1 MLSSGSDLLKGAT
14 PVAKF
19 LYRLGRG
26 AATRAWVAI
35 ITWLVLLGLAGG
47 AFAAFS
53 GTLSNSFEIPGTET
67 QQLADRLAD
76 ELPEAN
82 QGMGTVVYS
91 TEDGSEFTDEQKTE
105 IGEALDAAADVDGM
119 ASAMNPFDAQADLD
133 DQRDQVE
140 QGAAQL
146 PQLIE
151 LRDSGRLDA
160 AVQAGMLPEGTTAES
175 VTQQEQQ
182 LQVGQDTMDMM
193 GDYGFVSPEGSTAVA
208 TVNFDEDQMS
218 IEQSTKDDLMAALD
232 DHPVEGVQMD
242 YSTEIAQTTEVMGVG
257 EIVGV
262 VVAIIVLLI
271 MLRTA
276 VGAALPVLTAFVGVG
291 FSTMLALSLSGQVQ
305 MASVTPMLGIML
317 GLAVG
322 IDYSLFLLNR
332 YRTELRRGTEVI
344 EAIGLATGTAGSAV
358 TFAGM
363 TVMIALIGL
372 SVTGIPFL
380 ALMGGV
386 AALAVLV
393 AVLITLTLTPALLG
407 LVGKRLLPKSQRDV
421 TVDEAEHVKTPLA
434 VRRPLPVL
442 LAAVAA
448 LAILAIPMGSMR
460 LGLPDG
466 STEPQDST
474 QYAAYTTVAE
484 EFGAGKN
491 GPMTVVADLPEDATE
506 QEAQELQLAVGQ
518 EVSELDDV
526 ASVVPTP
533 IDVDSG
539 MALLQVVP
547 ESGPSDEATE
557 TLVDDI
563 RGLSGNVEAAGGPT
577 IGVAGTTAANIDVSQ
592 VLSDALPVYLAVV
605 VAISMVL
612 LILVF
617 RSILVP
623 VIASLGFLL
632 SLLAAF
638 GAVVAV
644 YQWGWLSWL
653 FNVTEPGPVL
663 SFLPTLMVGIL
674 FGLAMDYQLFLVTG
688 MREAHVHGYPAR
700 TAVVRGMVG
709 GRAVVTAAAIIMTS
723 VFAGFIFSHMA
734 MIRPMG
740 FGLAIGVLLDAFLVR
755 MTIIPALMTLLG
767 EKAWWFPR
775 WLDRILP
782 NVDVEGESLQQGKPQ
797 AEAPAS
803 RDERLA
809 REVVAAEEEQA
820 LAGSSRPSRGRHAAE

>member
-1 MLSSGSDLLKGAT
+1 M
-14 PVAKF
+14 AKF

-26 AATRAWVAI
+26 AATRAWAAV
-35 ITWLVLLGLAGG
+35 ITWIVLLGLAGG
-47 AFAAFS
+47 AFAAFG

-82 QGMGTVVYS
+82 QGMGTIVFS

-119 ASAMNPFDAQADLD
+119 ASAMNPFDAQSELD
-133 DQRDQVE
+133 GQRDQVE
-140 QGAAQL
+140 QGSEQL

-160 AVQAGMLPEGTTAES
+160 AVEAGMLPEGTTAES

-182 LQVGQDTMDMM
+182 LQVGQDTMAMM

-218 IEQSTKDDLMAALD
+218 IEQSTKDDLMAAVE
-232 DHPVEGVQMD
+232 DHPVDGVEVD
-242 YSTEIAQTTEVMGVG
+242 YSTEIAQEVSPMGAG

-262 VVAIIVLLI
+262 VVAVVVLLI

-305 MASVTPMLGIML
+305 MASVTPMLGVML

-332 YRTELRRGTEVI
+332 YRTELRRGTEVT

-358 TFAGM
+358 AFAGM

-380 ALMGGV
+380 ALMGAV

-474 QYAAYTTVAE
+474 QYRAYETVAE
-484 EFGAGKN
+484 DFGAGKN
-491 GPMTVVADLPEDATE
+491 GPMTVVADLPEDADE
-506 QEAQELQLAVGQ
+506 QSAQELQLAIGQ

-563 RGLSGNVEAAGGPT
+563 RGLSGNLEAAGDPT

-592 VLSDALPVYLAVV
+592 VLSDALPVYLVV
-605 VAISMVL
+605 VVVISMVL

-740 FGLAIGVLLDAFLVR
+740 FGLATGVLFDAFLVR

-809 REVVAAEEEQA
+809 REVVAAEEEQV
-820 LAGSSRPSRGRHAAE
+820 LAGSSRSSRGRHAAE

>member
-1 MLSSGSDLLKGAT
+1 M
-14 PVAKF
+14 AKF

-47 AFAAFS
+47 AFAAFG

-82 QGMGTVVYS
+82 QGMGTVVFS

-140 QGAAQL
+140 EGAEQL

-218 IEQSTKDDLMAALD
+218 IEQSTKDDLMAAVE
-232 DHPVEGVQMD
+232 DHPVDGVEVD
-242 YSTEIAQTTEVMGVG
+242 YSTEIAQEMSAMGAG

-262 VVAIIVLLI
+262 VVAVVVLLI

-305 MASVTPMLGIML
+305 MASVTPMLGVML

-332 YRTELRRGTEVI
+332 YRTELRRGTEVT

-358 TFAGM
+358 AFAGM

-380 ALMGGV
+380 ALMGAV

-474 QYAAYTTVAE
+474 QYRAYETVAE
-484 EFGAGKN
+484 DFGAGKN
-491 GPMTVVADLPEDATE
+491 GPMTVVADLPEDADE
-506 QEAQELQLAVGQ
+506 QSAQELQLAVGQ

-526 ASVVPTP
+526 ASVVPSP

-563 RGLSGNVEAAGGPT
+563 RGLSGNLESAGDPT

-592 VLSDALPVYLAVV
+592 VLSDALPVYLVV
-605 VAISMVL
+605 VVVISMVL

-740 FGLAIGVLLDAFLVR
+740 FGLATGVLFDAFLVR

-797 AEAPAS
+797 AEAAAS

-820 LAGSSRPSRGRHAAE
+820 LAGSSRSSRGRHAAE

>member
-1 MLSSGSDLLKGAT
+1 M
-14 PVAKF
+14 AKF

-26 AATRAWVAI
+26 AATRAWAAI

-47 AFAAFS
+47 AFAAFG

-82 QGMGTVVYS
+82 QGMGTVVFS

-140 QGAAQL
+140 EGAEQL

-218 IEQSTKDDLMAALD
+218 IEQSTKDDLMAAVE
-232 DHPVEGVQMD
+232 DHPVDGVEVD
-242 YSTEIAQTTEVMGVG
+242 YSTEIAQEMSAMGAG

-262 VVAIIVLLI
+262 VVAVVVLLI

-305 MASVTPMLGIML
+305 MASVTPMLGVML

-332 YRTELRRGTEVI
+332 YRTELRRGTEVT

-358 TFAGM
+358 AFAGM

-380 ALMGGV
+380 ALMGAV

-474 QYAAYTTVAE
+474 QYRAYETVAE
-484 EFGAGKN
+484 DFGAGKN
-491 GPMTVVADLPEDATE
+491 GPMTVVADLPEDADE
-506 QEAQELQLAVGQ
+506 QSAQELQLAVGQ

-526 ASVVPTP
+526 ASVVPSP

-563 RGLSGNVEAAGGPT
+563 RGLSGNLESAGDPT

-592 VLSDALPVYLAVV
+592 VLSDALPVYLVV
-605 VAISMVL
+605 VVVISMVL

-740 FGLAIGVLLDAFLVR
+740 FGLATGVLFDAFLVR

-797 AEAPAS
+797 AEAAAS

-820 LAGSSRPSRGRHAAE
+820 LAGSSRSSRGRHAAE

>member
-1 MLSSGSDLLKGAT
+1 M
-14 PVAKF
+14 
-19 LYRLGRG
+19 GRG
-26 AATRAWVAI
+26 AATRAWAAV
-35 ITWLVLLGLAGG
+35 ITWIVLLGLAGG
-47 AFAAFS
+47 AFAAFG

-82 QGMGTVVYS
+82 QGMGTIVFS
-91 TEDGSEFTDEQKTE
+91 TEDGSQFTDEQKTE

-119 ASAMNPFDAQADLD
+119 ASAMNPFDAQSELD

-140 QGAAQL
+140 QGSEQL
-146 PQLIE
+146 PQLVE

-160 AVQAGMLPEGTTAES
+160 AVEAGMLPEGTTAES

-182 LQVGQDTMDMM
+182 LQVGQDTMAMM

-218 IEQSTKDDLMAALD
+218 IEQSTKDDLMAAVE
-232 DHPVEGVQMD
+232 DHPVDGVEVD
-242 YSTEIAQTTEVMGVG
+242 YSTEIAQEMSAMGAG

-262 VVAIIVLLI
+262 VVAVVVLLI

-305 MASVTPMLGIML
+305 MASVTPMLGVML

-332 YRTELRRGTEVI
+332 YRTELRRGTEVT

-358 TFAGM
+358 AFAGM

-380 ALMGGV
+380 ALMGAV

-474 QYAAYTTVAE
+474 QYRAYETVAE
-484 EFGAGKN
+484 DFGAGKN
-491 GPMTVVADLPEDATE
+491 GPMTVVADLPEDADE
-506 QEAQELQLAVGQ
+506 QSAQELQLAVGQ

-526 ASVVPTP
+526 ASVVPSP

-563 RGLSGNVEAAGGPT
+563 RGLSGNLESAGDPT

-592 VLSDALPVYLAVV
+592 VLSDALPVYLVV
-605 VAISMVL
+605 VVVISMVL

-797 AEAPAS
+797 AEAAAS

-820 LAGSSRPSRGRHAAE
+820 LAGSSRSSRGRHAAE

>member
-1 MLSSGSDLLKGAT
+1 M
-14 PVAKF
+14 AKF

-82 QGMGTVVYS
+82 QGMGTVVFS

-140 QGAAQL
+140 QGAEQL

-218 IEQSTKDDLMAALD
+218 IEQSTKDDLMAAVE
-232 DHPVEGVQMD
+232 DHPVDGVEVD
-242 YSTEIAQTTEVMGVG
+242 YSTEIAQEMLAMGAG

-262 VVAIIVLLI
+262 VVAVVVLLI

-305 MASVTPMLGIML
+305 MASVTPMLGVML

-332 YRTELRRGTEVI
+332 YRTELRRGTEVT

-358 TFAGM
+358 AFAGM

-380 ALMGGV
+380 ALMGAV

-474 QYAAYTTVAE
+474 QYRAYETVAE
-484 EFGAGKN
+484 DFGAGKN
-491 GPMTVVADLPEDATE
+491 GPMTVVADLPEDADE
-506 QEAQELQLAVGQ
+506 QSAQELQLAVGQ
-518 EVSELDDV
+518 EVSELEDV
-526 ASVVPTP
+526 ASVVPSP
-533 IDVDSG
+533 IDIDSG

-563 RGLSGNVEAAGGPT
+563 RGLSGNLESAGDPT

-605 VAISMVL
+605 VVISMVL

-740 FGLAIGVLLDAFLVR
+740 FGLATGVLFDAFLVR

-797 AEAPAS
+797 AEAPGS

-820 LAGSSRPSRGRHAAE
+820 LAGSSRSSRGRHAAE

>member
-1 MLSSGSDLLKGAT
+1 M
-14 PVAKF
+14 AKF

-47 AFAAFS
+47 AFAAFG

-82 QGMGTVVYS
+82 QGMGTVVFS

-140 QGAAQL
+140 EGAEQL

-218 IEQSTKDDLMAALD
+218 IEQSTKDDLMAAVE
-232 DHPVEGVQMD
+232 DHPVDGVEVD
-242 YSTEIAQTTEVMGVG
+242 YSTEIAQEMSAMGAG

-262 VVAIIVLLI
+262 VVAVVVLLI

-305 MASVTPMLGIML
+305 MASVTPMLGVML

-332 YRTELRRGTEVI
+332 YRTELRRGTEVT

-358 TFAGM
+358 AFAGM

-380 ALMGGV
+380 ALMGAV

-474 QYAAYTTVAE
+474 QYRAYETVAE
-484 EFGAGKN
+484 DFGAGKN
-491 GPMTVVADLPEDATE
+491 GPMTVVADLPEDADE
-506 QEAQELQLAVGQ
+506 QSAQELQLAVGQ

-526 ASVVPTP
+526 ASVVPSP

-563 RGLSGNVEAAGGPT
+563 RGLSGNVEAAGDPT

-740 FGLAIGVLLDAFLVR
+740 FGLATGVLFDAFLVR

-797 AEAPAS
+797 AEAAAS

-820 LAGSSRPSRGRHAAE
+820 LAGSSRSSRGRHAAE

>member
-1 MLSSGSDLLKGAT
+1 M
-14 PVAKF
+14 AKF

-26 AATRAWVAI
+26 AATRAWLAI

-140 QGAAQL
+140 QGAEQL

-218 IEQSTKDDLMAALD
+218 IEQSTKDDLMAAVE
-232 DHPVEGVQMD
+232 DHPVDGVEVD
-242 YSTEIAQTTEVMGVG
+242 YSTEIAQEMSAMGAG

-262 VVAIIVLLI
+262 VVAVVVLLI

-305 MASVTPMLGIML
+305 MASVTPMLGVML

-332 YRTELRRGTEVI
+332 YRTELRRGTEVT

-358 TFAGM
+358 AFAGM

-380 ALMGGV
+380 ALMGAV

-526 ASVVPTP
+526 ASVVPSP

-563 RGLSGNVEAAGGPT
+563 RGLSGNLESAGDPT

-632 SLLAAF
+632 SLLAAL

-820 LAGSSRPSRGRHAAE
+820 LAGSSRSSRGRHAAE

>member
-1 MLSSGSDLLKGAT
+1 M
-14 PVAKF
+14 AKF

-140 QGAAQL
+140 QGAEQL

-291 FSTMLALSLSGQVQ
+291 FSTMLALALSGQVQ

-421 TVDEAEHVKTPLA
+421 MVDEAEHVKTPLA

-563 RGLSGNVEAAGGPT
+563 RGLSGNVEAAGDPT

-638 GAVVAV
+638 GVVVAV

-740 FGLAIGVLLDAFLVR
+740 FGLATGVLFDAFLVR

-820 LAGSSRPSRGRHAAE
+820 LAGSSRSSRGRHAAE

>member
-1 MLSSGSDLLKGAT
+1 M
-14 PVAKF
+14 AKF

-26 AATRAWVAI
+26 AATRAWAAI

-47 AFAAFS
+47 AFAAFG

-82 QGMGTVVYS
+82 QGMGTVVFS

-140 QGAAQL
+140 EGAEQL

-218 IEQSTKDDLMAALD
+218 IEQSTKDDLMAAVE
-232 DHPVEGVQMD
+232 DHPVDGVEVD
-242 YSTEIAQTTEVMGVG
+242 YSTEIAQEMSAMGAG

-262 VVAIIVLLI
+262 VVAVVVLLI

-305 MASVTPMLGIML
+305 MASVTPMLGVML

-332 YRTELRRGTEVI
+332 YRTELRRGTEVT

-358 TFAGM
+358 AFAGM

-380 ALMGGV
+380 ALMGAV

-474 QYAAYTTVAE
+474 QYRAYETVAE
-484 EFGAGKN
+484 DFGAGKN
-491 GPMTVVADLPEDATE
+491 GPMTVVADLPEDADE
-506 QEAQELQLAVGQ
+506 QSAQELQLAVGQ

-526 ASVVPTP
+526 ASVVPSP

-563 RGLSGNVEAAGGPT
+563 RGLSGNLESAGDPT

-592 VLSDALPVYLAVV
+592 VLSDALPVYLVV
-605 VAISMVL
+605 VVVISMVL

-797 AEAPAS
+797 AEAAAS

-820 LAGSSRPSRGRHAAE
+820 LAGSSRSSRGRHAAE

>member
-1 MLSSGSDLLKGAT
+1 M
-14 PVAKF
+14 AKF

-26 AATRAWVAI
+26 AATRAWAAV
-35 ITWLVLLGLAGG
+35 ITWIVLLGLAGG
-47 AFAAFS
+47 AFAAFG

-82 QGMGTVVYS
+82 QGMGTIVFS
-91 TEDGSEFTDEQKTE
+91 TEDGSQFTDEQKTE

-119 ASAMNPFDAQADLD
+119 ASAMNPFDAQSELD

-140 QGAAQL
+140 QGSEQL
-146 PQLIE
+146 PQLVE

-160 AVQAGMLPEGTTAES
+160 AVEAGMLPEGTTAES

-182 LQVGQDTMDMM
+182 LQVGQDTMAMM

-218 IEQSTKDDLMAALD
+218 IEQSTKDDLMAAVE
-232 DHPVEGVQMD
+232 DHPVDGVEVD
-242 YSTEIAQTTEVMGVG
+242 YSTEIAQEMSAMGAG

-262 VVAIIVLLI
+262 VVAVVVLLI

-305 MASVTPMLGIML
+305 MASVTPMLGVML

-332 YRTELRRGTEVI
+332 YRTELRRGTEVT

-358 TFAGM
+358 AFAGM

-380 ALMGGV
+380 ALMGAV

-474 QYAAYTTVAE
+474 QYRAYETVAE
-484 EFGAGKN
+484 DFGAGKN
-491 GPMTVVADLPEDATE
+491 GPMTVVADLPEDADE
-506 QEAQELQLAVGQ
+506 QSAQELQLAVGQ

-526 ASVVPTP
+526 ASVVPSP

-563 RGLSGNVEAAGGPT
+563 RGLSGNLESAGDPT

-592 VLSDALPVYLAVV
+592 VLSDALPVYLVV
-605 VAISMVL
+605 VVVISMVL

-820 LAGSSRPSRGRHAAE
+820 LAGSSRSSRGRHAAE

>member
-1 MLSSGSDLLKGAT
+1 M
-14 PVAKF
+14 AKF

-47 AFAAFS
+47 AFAAFG

-82 QGMGTVVYS
+82 QGMGTVVFS

-140 QGAAQL
+140 EGAEQL

-218 IEQSTKDDLMAALD
+218 IEQSTKDDLMAAVE
-232 DHPVEGVQMD
+232 DHPVDGVEVD
-242 YSTEIAQTTEVMGVG
+242 YSTEIAQEMSAMGAG

-262 VVAIIVLLI
+262 VVAVVVLLI

-305 MASVTPMLGIML
+305 MASVTPMLGVML

-407 LVGKRLLPKSQRDV
+407 LVGKRLLPKSKRDV

-442 LAAVAA
+442 LAAVAV

-563 RGLSGNVEAAGGPT
+563 RGLSGNVEAAGDPT

-638 GAVVAV
+638 GVVVAV

-740 FGLAIGVLLDAFLVR
+740 FGLATGVLFDAFLVR

-797 AEAPAS
+797 AEAAAS

-820 LAGSSRPSRGRHAAE
+820 LAGSSRSSRGRHAAE

>member
-1 MLSSGSDLLKGAT
+1 
-14 PVAKF
+14 
-19 LYRLGRG
+19 
-26 AATRAWVAI
+26 
-35 ITWLVLLGLAGG
+35 
-47 AFAAFS
+47 
-53 GTLSNSFEIPGTET
+53 
-67 QQLADRLAD
+67 
-76 ELPEAN
+76 
-82 QGMGTVVYS
+82 
-91 TEDGSEFTDEQKTE
+91 
-105 IGEALDAAADVDGM
+105 
-119 ASAMNPFDAQADLD
+119 
-133 DQRDQVE
+133 
-140 QGAAQL
+140 
-146 PQLIE
+146 
-151 LRDSGRLDA
+151 
-160 AVQAGMLPEGTTAES
+160 
-175 VTQQEQQ
+175 
-182 LQVGQDTMDMM
+182 
-193 GDYGFVSPEGSTAVA
+193 
-208 TVNFDEDQMS
+208 
-218 IEQSTKDDLMAALD
+218 
-232 DHPVEGVQMD
+232 
-242 YSTEIAQTTEVMGVG
+242 
-257 EIVGV
+257 
-262 VVAIIVLLI
+262 
-271 MLRTA
+271 
-276 VGAALPVLTAFVGVG
+276 
-291 FSTMLALSLSGQVQ
+291 
-305 MASVTPMLGIML
+305 
-317 GLAVG
+317 
-322 IDYSLFLLNR
+322 
-332 YRTELRRGTEVI
+332 
-344 EAIGLATGTAGSAV
+344 
-358 TFAGM
+358 
-363 TVMIALIGL
+363 
-372 SVTGIPFL
+372 
-380 ALMGGV
+380 
-386 AALAVLV
+386 
-393 AVLITLTLTPALLG
+393 
-407 LVGKRLLPKSQRDV
+407 
-421 TVDEAEHVKTPLA
+421 
-434 VRRPLPVL
+434 
-442 LAAVAA
+442 
-448 LAILAIPMGSMR
+448 
-460 LGLPDG
+460 
-466 STEPQDST
+466 
-474 QYAAYTTVAE
+474 
-484 EFGAGKN
+484 
-491 GPMTVVADLPEDATE
+491 
-506 QEAQELQLAVGQ
+506 
-518 EVSELDDV
+518 
-526 ASVVPTP
+526 
-533 IDVDSG
+533 

-563 RGLSGNVEAAGGPT
+563 RGLSGNVEAAGDPT
-577 IGVAGTTAANIDVSQ
+577 IGVAGRTAANIDVSQ

-740 FGLAIGVLLDAFLVR
+740 FGLAMGVLLDAFLVR

>member
-1 MLSSGSDLLKGAT
+1 M
-14 PVAKF
+14 AKF

-82 QGMGTVVYS
+82 QGMGTVVFS

-140 QGAAQL
+140 QGAEQL

-305 MASVTPMLGIML
+305 MASVTPMLGVML

-474 QYAAYTTVAE
+474 QYAAYTTVDE

-563 RGLSGNVEAAGGPT
+563 RGLSGNVEAAGDPT

-638 GAVVAV
+638 GVVVAV

-740 FGLAIGVLLDAFLVR
+740 FGLATGVLFDAFLVR

-797 AEAPAS
+797 AEAAAS

-820 LAGSSRPSRGRHAAE
+820 LAGSSRSSRGRHAAE

>member
-1 MLSSGSDLLKGAT
+1 M
-14 PVAKF
+14 
-19 LYRLGRG
+19 GRG

-47 AFAAFS
+47 AFAAFG

-82 QGMGTVVYS
+82 QGMGTVVFS

-140 QGAAQL
+140 EGAEQL

-218 IEQSTKDDLMAALD
+218 IEQSTKDDLMAAVE
-232 DHPVEGVQMD
+232 DHPVDGVEVD
-242 YSTEIAQTTEVMGVG
+242 YSTEIAQEMSAMGAG

-262 VVAIIVLLI
+262 VVAVVVLLI

-305 MASVTPMLGIML
+305 MASVTPMLGVML

-332 YRTELRRGTEVI
+332 YRTELRRGTEVT

-358 TFAGM
+358 AFAGM

-380 ALMGGV
+380 ALMGAV

-474 QYAAYTTVAE
+474 QYRAYETVAE
-484 EFGAGKN
+484 DFGAGKN
-491 GPMTVVADLPEDATE
+491 GPMTVVADLPEDADE
-506 QEAQELQLAVGQ
+506 QSAQELQLAVGQ

-526 ASVVPTP
+526 ASVVPSP

-563 RGLSGNVEAAGGPT
+563 RGLSGNVEAAGDPT

-592 VLSDALPVYLAVV
+592 VLSNALPVYLAVV

-740 FGLAIGVLLDAFLVR
+740 FGLATGVLFDAFLVR

-797 AEAPAS
+797 AEAAAS

-820 LAGSSRPSRGRHAAE
+820 LAGSSRSSRGRHAAE

>member
-1 MLSSGSDLLKGAT
+1 M
-14 PVAKF
+14 AKF

-82 QGMGTVVYS
+82 QGMGTVVFS

-140 QGAAQL
+140 QGAEQL

-218 IEQSTKDDLMAALD
+218 IEQSTKDDLMAAVE
-232 DHPVEGVQMD
+232 DHPVDGVEVD
-242 YSTEIAQTTEVMGVG
+242 YSTEIAQEMSAMGAG

-262 VVAIIVLLI
+262 VVAVVVLLI

-305 MASVTPMLGIML
+305 MASVTPMLGVML

-332 YRTELRRGTEVI
+332 YRTELRRGTEVT

-358 TFAGM
+358 AFAGM

-380 ALMGGV
+380 ALMGAV

-474 QYAAYTTVAE
+474 QYRAYETVAE
-484 EFGAGKN
+484 DFGAGKN
-491 GPMTVVADLPEDATE
+491 GPMTVVADLPEDADE
-506 QEAQELQLAVGQ
+506 QSAQELQLAVGQ
-518 EVSELDDV
+518 EVSELEDV
-526 ASVVPTP
+526 ASVVPSP
-533 IDVDSG
+533 IDIDSG

-563 RGLSGNVEAAGGPT
+563 RGLSGNLKSAGDPT

-592 VLSDALPVYLAVV
+592 VLSDALPVYLVV
-605 VAISMVL
+605 VVVISMVL

-740 FGLAIGVLLDAFLVR
+740 FGLATGVLFDAFLVR

-797 AEAPAS
+797 AEAAAS

-820 LAGSSRPSRGRHAAE
+820 LAGSSRSSRGRHAAE

>member
-1 MLSSGSDLLKGAT
+1 
-14 PVAKF
+14 VAKF

-82 QGMGTVVYS
+82 QGMGTVVFS

-140 QGAAQL
+140 QGAEQL

-332 YRTELRRGTEVI
+332 YRTELRRGTEVT

-358 TFAGM
+358 AFAGM

-380 ALMGGV
+380 SLMGAV

-474 QYAAYTTVAE
+474 QYRAYETVAE
-484 EFGAGKN
+484 DFGAGKN
-491 GPMTVVADLPEDATE
+491 GPMTVVADLPEDADE
-506 QEAQELQLAVGQ
+506 QSAQELQLAVGQ

-563 RGLSGNVEAAGGPT
+563 RGLSGNLEAAGDPT

-740 FGLAIGVLLDAFLVR
+740 FGLATGVLFDAFLVR

-797 AEAPAS
+797 AEAAAS

-820 LAGSSRPSRGRHAAE
+820 LAGSSRSSRGRHAAE

>member
-1 MLSSGSDLLKGAT
+1 M
-14 PVAKF
+14 AKF

-82 QGMGTVVYS
+82 QGMGTVVFS

-140 QGAAQL
+140 QGAEQL

-291 FSTMLALSLSGQVQ
+291 FSTMLALALSGQVQ

-421 TVDEAEHVKTPLA
+421 MVDEAEHVKTPLA

-563 RGLSGNVEAAGGPT
+563 RGLSGNVEAAGDPT

-638 GAVVAV
+638 GVVVAV

-740 FGLAIGVLLDAFLVR
+740 FGLATGVLFDAFLVR

-797 AEAPAS
+797 AEAAAS

-820 LAGSSRPSRGRHAAE
+820 LAGSSRSSRGRHAAE

>member
-1 MLSSGSDLLKGAT
+1 
-14 PVAKF
+14 VAKF

-47 AFAAFS
+47 AFAAFG

-82 QGMGTVVYS
+82 QGMGTVVFS

-140 QGAAQL
+140 EGAEQL

-218 IEQSTKDDLMAALD
+218 IEQSTKDDLMAAVE
-232 DHPVEGVQMD
+232 DHPVDGVEVD
-242 YSTEIAQTTEVMGVG
+242 YSTEIAQEMSAMGAG

-262 VVAIIVLLI
+262 VVAVVVLLI

-305 MASVTPMLGIML
+305 MASVTPMLGVML

-332 YRTELRRGTEVI
+332 YRTELRRGTEVT

-358 TFAGM
+358 AFAGM

-380 ALMGGV
+380 ALMGAV

-474 QYAAYTTVAE
+474 QYRAYETVAE
-484 EFGAGKN
+484 DFGAGKN
-491 GPMTVVADLPEDATE
+491 GPMTVVADLPEDADE
-506 QEAQELQLAVGQ
+506 QSAQELQLAVGQ

-526 ASVVPTP
+526 ASVVPSP

-563 RGLSGNVEAAGGPT
+563 RGLSGNVEAAGDPT

-592 VLSDALPVYLAVV
+592 VLSNALPVYLAVV

-740 FGLAIGVLLDAFLVR
+740 FGLATGVLFDAFLVR

-797 AEAPAS
+797 AEAAAS

-820 LAGSSRPSRGRHAAE
+820 LAGSSRSSRGRHAAE

>member
-1 MLSSGSDLLKGAT
+1 
-14 PVAKF
+14 VAKF

-82 QGMGTVVYS
+82 QGMGTVVFS

-140 QGAAQL
+140 QGAEQL

-332 YRTELRRGTEVI
+332 YRTELRRGTEVT

-358 TFAGM
+358 AFAGM

-380 ALMGGV
+380 SLMGAV

-474 QYAAYTTVAE
+474 QYRAYETVAE
-484 EFGAGKN
+484 DFGAGKN
-491 GPMTVVADLPEDATE
+491 GPMTVVADLPEDADE
-506 QEAQELQLAVGQ
+506 QSAQELQLAVGQ

-563 RGLSGNVEAAGGPT
+563 RGLSGNLESAGDPT

-592 VLSDALPVYLAVV
+592 VLSDALPVYLVV
-605 VAISMVL
+605 VVVISMVL

-740 FGLAIGVLLDAFLVR
+740 FGLATGVLFDAFLVR

-797 AEAPAS
+797 AEAAAS

-820 LAGSSRPSRGRHAAE
+820 LAGSSRSSRGRHAAE

>member
-1 MLSSGSDLLKGAT
+1 M
-14 PVAKF
+14 AKF

-47 AFAAFS
+47 AFAAFG

-82 QGMGTVVYS
+82 QGMGTVVFS

-140 QGAAQL
+140 EGAEQL

-218 IEQSTKDDLMAALD
+218 IEQSTKDDLMAAVE
-232 DHPVEGVQMD
+232 DHPVDGVEVD
-242 YSTEIAQTTEVMGVG
+242 YSTQIAQEMSAMGAG

-262 VVAIIVLLI
+262 VVAVVVLLI

-305 MASVTPMLGIML
+305 MASVTPMLGVML

-332 YRTELRRGTEVI
+332 YRTELRRGTEVT

-358 TFAGM
+358 AFAGM

-380 ALMGGV
+380 ALMGAV

-474 QYAAYTTVAE
+474 QYRAYETVAE
-484 EFGAGKN
+484 DFGAGKN
-491 GPMTVVADLPEDATE
+491 GPMTVVADLPEDADE
-506 QEAQELQLAVGQ
+506 QSAQELQLAVGQ

-526 ASVVPTP
+526 ASVVPSP

-563 RGLSGNVEAAGGPT
+563 RGLSGNLESAGDPT

-592 VLSDALPVYLAVV
+592 VLSDALPVYLVV
-605 VAISMVL
+605 VVVISMVL

-740 FGLAIGVLLDAFLVR
+740 FGLATGVLFDAFLVR

-797 AEAPAS
+797 AEAAAS

-820 LAGSSRPSRGRHAAE
+820 LAGSSRSSRGRHAAE

>member
-1 MLSSGSDLLKGAT
+1 M
-14 PVAKF
+14 AKF

-26 AATRAWVAI
+26 AATRAWLAI

-140 QGAAQL
+140 QGAEQL

-563 RGLSGNVEAAGGPT
+563 RGLSGNVEAAGDPT
-577 IGVAGTTAANIDVSQ
+577 IGVAGRTAANIDVSQ

-644 YQWGWLSWL
+644 YQWGWLSSL

-820 LAGSSRPSRGRHAAE
+820 LAGSSRSSRGRHAAE

>member
-1 MLSSGSDLLKGAT
+1 M
-14 PVAKF
+14 AKF

-140 QGAAQL
+140 QGAEQL

-218 IEQSTKDDLMAALD
+218 IEQSTKDDLMAALE

-242 YSTEIAQTTEVMGVG
+242 YSTEIAQTTEVMGAG

-262 VVAIIVLLI
+262 VVAVVVLLI

-305 MASVTPMLGIML
+305 MASVTPMLGVML

-332 YRTELRRGTEVI
+332 YRTELRRGTEVT

-358 TFAGM
+358 AFAGM

-380 ALMGGV
+380 ALMGAV

-474 QYAAYTTVAE
+474 QYRAYETVAE
-484 EFGAGKN
+484 DFGAGKN
-491 GPMTVVADLPEDATE
+491 GPMTVVADLPEDADE
-506 QEAQELQLAVGQ
+506 QSAQELQLAVGQ

-563 RGLSGNVEAAGGPT
+563 RGLSGNLEAAGDPT

-592 VLSDALPVYLAVV
+592 VLSDALPVYLVV
-605 VAISMVL
+605 VVVISMVL

-740 FGLAIGVLLDAFLVR
+740 FGLAAGVLFDAFLVR

-797 AEAPAS
+797 AEASAS

-820 LAGSSRPSRGRHAAE
+820 LAGSSRSSRGRHAAE

>member
-1 MLSSGSDLLKGAT
+1 M
-14 PVAKF
+14 
-19 LYRLGRG
+19 GRG
-26 AATRAWVAI
+26 AATRAWAAV
-35 ITWLVLLGLAGG
+35 ITWIVLLGLAGG
-47 AFAAFS
+47 AFAAFG

-82 QGMGTVVYS
+82 QGMGTIVFS
-91 TEDGSEFTDEQKTE
+91 TEDGSQFTDEQKTE

-119 ASAMNPFDAQADLD
+119 ASAMNPFDAQSELD

-140 QGAAQL
+140 QGSEQL
-146 PQLIE
+146 PQLVE

-160 AVQAGMLPEGTTAES
+160 AVEAGMLPEGTTAES

-182 LQVGQDTMDMM
+182 LQVGQDTMAMM

-218 IEQSTKDDLMAALD
+218 IEQSTKDDLMAAVE
-232 DHPVEGVQMD
+232 DHPVDGVEVD
-242 YSTEIAQTTEVMGVG
+242 YSTEIAQEMSAMGAG

-262 VVAIIVLLI
+262 VVAVVVLLI

-305 MASVTPMLGIML
+305 MASVTPMLGVML

-332 YRTELRRGTEVI
+332 YRTELRRGTEVT

-358 TFAGM
+358 AFAGM

-380 ALMGGV
+380 ALMGAV

-474 QYAAYTTVAE
+474 QYRAYETVAE
-484 EFGAGKN
+484 DFGAGKN
-491 GPMTVVADLPEDATE
+491 GPMTVVADLPEDADE
-506 QEAQELQLAVGQ
+506 QSAQELQLAVGQ

-526 ASVVPTP
+526 ASVVPSP

-563 RGLSGNVEAAGGPT
+563 RGLSGNLESAGDPT

-592 VLSDALPVYLAVV
+592 VLSDALPVYLVV
-605 VAISMVL
+605 VVVISMVL

-820 LAGSSRPSRGRHAAE
+820 LAGSSRSSRGRHAAE

>member
-1 MLSSGSDLLKGAT
+1 M
-14 PVAKF
+14 AKF

-26 AATRAWVAI
+26 AATRAWAAV
-35 ITWLVLLGLAGG
+35 ITWIVLLGLAGG
-47 AFAAFS
+47 AFAAFG

-82 QGMGTVVYS
+82 QGMGTIVFS
-91 TEDGSEFTDEQKTE
+91 TEDGSQFTDEQKTE

-140 QGAAQL
+140 QGAEQL

-160 AVQAGMLPEGTTAES
+160 AVEAGMLPEGTTAES

-218 IEQSTKDDLMAALD
+218 IEQSTKDDLMAAVE
-232 DHPVEGVQMD
+232 DHPVDGVEVD
-242 YSTEIAQTTEVMGVG
+242 YSTEIAQEMSAMGAG

-262 VVAIIVLLI
+262 VVAVVVLLI

-305 MASVTPMLGIML
+305 MASVTPMLGVML

-332 YRTELRRGTEVI
+332 YRTELRRGTEVT

-358 TFAGM
+358 AFAGM

-380 ALMGGV
+380 ALMGAV

-474 QYAAYTTVAE
+474 QYRAYETVAE
-484 EFGAGKN
+484 DFGAGKN
-491 GPMTVVADLPEDATE
+491 GPMTVVADLPEDADE
-506 QEAQELQLAVGQ
+506 QSAQELQLAVGQ

-526 ASVVPTP
+526 ASVVPSP

-563 RGLSGNVEAAGGPT
+563 RGLSGNLESAGDPT
-577 IGVAGTTAANIDVSQ
+577 IGVAGTSAANIDVSQ
-592 VLSDALPVYLAVV
+592 VLSDALPVYLVV
-605 VAISMVL
+605 VVVISMVL

-723 VFAGFIFSHMA
+723 VFSGFIFSHMA

-782 NVDVEGESLQQGKPQ
+782 NVDVEGESLQQGKPE
-797 AEAPAS
+797 AEAAAS
-803 RDERLA
+803 SDERLA

-820 LAGSSRPSRGRHAAE
+820 LAGSSRSSRGRHAAE

>member
-1 MLSSGSDLLKGAT
+1 M
-14 PVAKF
+14 AKF

-47 AFAAFS
+47 AFAAFG

-82 QGMGTVVYS
+82 QGMGTVVFS

-140 QGAAQL
+140 EGAEQL

-218 IEQSTKDDLMAALD
+218 IEQSTKDDLMAAVE
-232 DHPVEGVQMD
+232 DHPVDGVEVD
-242 YSTEIAQTTEVMGVG
+242 YSTEIAQEMSAMGAG

-262 VVAIIVLLI
+262 VVAVVVLLI

-305 MASVTPMLGIML
+305 MASVTPMLGVML

-332 YRTELRRGTEVI
+332 YRTELRRGTEVT

-358 TFAGM
+358 AFAGM

-380 ALMGGV
+380 ALMGAV

-474 QYAAYTTVAE
+474 QYRAYETVAE
-484 EFGAGKN
+484 DFGAGKN
-491 GPMTVVADLPEDATE
+491 GPMTVVADLPEDADE
-506 QEAQELQLAVGQ
+506 QSAQELQLAVGQ

-526 ASVVPTP
+526 ASVVPSP

-563 RGLSGNVEAAGGPT
+563 RGLSGNVEAAGDPT

-592 VLSDALPVYLAVV
+592 VLSNALPVYLAVV

-740 FGLAIGVLLDAFLVR
+740 FGLATGVLFDAFLVR

-797 AEAPAS
+797 AEAAAS

-820 LAGSSRPSRGRHAAE
+820 LAGSSRSSRGRHAAE

>member
-1 MLSSGSDLLKGAT
+1 M
-14 PVAKF
+14 AKF

-140 QGAAQL
+140 QGAEQL

-305 MASVTPMLGIML
+305 MASVTPMLGVML

-563 RGLSGNVEAAGGPT
+563 RGLSGNVEAAGDPT

-638 GAVVAV
+638 GVVVAV

-740 FGLAIGVLLDAFLVR
+740 FGLATGVLFDAFLVR

-797 AEAPAS
+797 AEAAAS

-820 LAGSSRPSRGRHAAE
+820 LAGSSR

>member
-1 MLSSGSDLLKGAT
+1 M
-14 PVAKF
+14 AKF

-26 AATRAWVAI
+26 AATRAWLAI

-140 QGAAQL
+140 QGAEQL

-332 YRTELRRGTEVI
+332 YRTELRRGTEVT

-421 TVDEAEHVKTPLA
+421 MIDEAEHVKTPLA

-563 RGLSGNVEAAGGPT
+563 RGLSGNVEAAGDPT
-577 IGVAGTTAANIDVSQ
+577 IGVAGRTAANIDVSQ

-644 YQWGWLSWL
+644 YQWGWLSSL

-820 LAGSSRPSRGRHAAE
+820 LAGSSRSSRGRHAAE

>member
-1 MLSSGSDLLKGAT
+1 M
-14 PVAKF
+14 AKF

-26 AATRAWVAI
+26 AATRAWLAI

-140 QGAAQL
+140 QGSEQL

-380 ALMGGV
+380 TLMGGV

-474 QYAAYTTVAE
+474 QYRAYETVAE
-484 EFGAGKN
+484 DFGAGKN
-491 GPMTVVADLPEDATE
+491 GPMTVVADLPKDADE
-506 QEAQELQLAVGQ
+506 QSAQELQLAVGQ

-563 RGLSGNVEAAGGPT
+563 RGLSGNVEAAGDPT
-577 IGVAGTTAANIDVSQ
+577 IGVAGRTAANIDVSQ

-644 YQWGWLSWL
+644 YQWGWLSSL

-740 FGLAIGVLLDAFLVR
+740 LGLAIGVLLDAFLVR

-775 WLDRILP
+775 WLDRIMP

-820 LAGSSRPSRGRHAAE
+820 LAGSSRSSRGRHAAE

>member
-1 MLSSGSDLLKGAT
+1 M
-14 PVAKF
+14 AKF

-26 AATRAWVAI
+26 AATRAWAAV
-35 ITWLVLLGLAGG
+35 ITWIVLLGLAGG
-47 AFAAFS
+47 AFAAFG

-82 QGMGTVVYS
+82 QGMGTIVFS

-119 ASAMNPFDAQADLD
+119 ASATNPFDAQSELD
-133 DQRDQVE
+133 GQRDQVE
-140 QGAAQL
+140 QGSEQL

-160 AVQAGMLPEGTTAES
+160 AVEAGMLPEGTTAES

-182 LQVGQDTMDMM
+182 LQVGQDTMAMM

-218 IEQSTKDDLMAALD
+218 IEQSTKDDLMAAVE
-232 DHPVEGVQMD
+232 DHPVDGVEVD
-242 YSTEIAQTTEVMGVG
+242 YSTEIAQEMSAMGAG

-262 VVAIIVLLI
+262 VVAVVVLLI

-305 MASVTPMLGIML
+305 MASVTPMLGVML

-332 YRTELRRGTEVI
+332 YRTELRRGTEVT

-358 TFAGM
+358 AFAGM

-380 ALMGGV
+380 ALMGAV

-474 QYAAYTTVAE
+474 QYRAYETVAE
-484 EFGAGKN
+484 DFGAGKN
-491 GPMTVVADLPEDATE
+491 GPMTVVADLPEDADE
-506 QEAQELQLAVGQ
+506 QSAQELQLAIGQ

-563 RGLSGNVEAAGGPT
+563 RGLSGNLEAAGDPT

-592 VLSDALPVYLAVV
+592 VLSDALPVYLVV
-605 VAISMVL
+605 VVVISMVL

-740 FGLAIGVLLDAFLVR
+740 FGLATGVLFDAFLVR

-820 LAGSSRPSRGRHAAE
+820 LAGSSRSSRGRHAAE

>member
-1 MLSSGSDLLKGAT
+1 M
-14 PVAKF
+14 AKF

-26 AATRAWVAI
+26 AATRAWAAI
-35 ITWLVLLGLAGG
+35 ITWIVLLGLAGG

-67 QQLADRLAD
+67 QQLADRLAE

-82 QGMGTVVYS
+82 QGMGTIVFS

-119 ASAMNPFDAQADLD
+119 ASAMNPFDAQSELD
-133 DQRDQVE
+133 GQREQVE
-140 QGAAQL
+140 QGAEQL

-182 LQVGQDTMDMM
+182 LQIGQDTMEMM

-563 RGLSGNVEAAGGPT
+563 RGLSGNVEAAGDPT

-605 VAISMVL
+605 VVISMVL

-820 LAGSSRPSRGRHAAE
+820 LAGSSRSARGRHASE

>member
-1 MLSSGSDLLKGAT
+1 M
-14 PVAKF
+14 AKF

-82 QGMGTVVYS
+82 QGMGTVVFS

-140 QGAAQL
+140 QGAEQL

-332 YRTELRRGTEVI
+332 YRTELRRGTEVT

-358 TFAGM
+358 AFAGM

-380 ALMGGV
+380 SLMGAV

-474 QYAAYTTVAE
+474 QYRAYETVAE
-484 EFGAGKN
+484 DFGAGKN
-491 GPMTVVADLPEDATE
+491 GPMTVVADLPEDADE
-506 QEAQELQLAVGQ
+506 QSAQELQLAVGQ

-563 RGLSGNVEAAGGPT
+563 RGLSGNLEAAGDPT

-740 FGLAIGVLLDAFLVR
+740 FGLATGVLFDAFLVR

-775 WLDRILP
+775 WLDHILP

-820 LAGSSRPSRGRHAAE
+820 LAGSSRSSRGRHAAE

>member
-1 MLSSGSDLLKGAT
+1 M
-14 PVAKF
+14 AKF

-26 AATRAWVAI
+26 AATRAWAAV
-35 ITWLVLLGLAGG
+35 ITWIVLLGLAGG
-47 AFAAFS
+47 AFAAFG

-82 QGMGTVVYS
+82 QGMGTIVFS

-140 QGAAQL
+140 QGAEQL

-218 IEQSTKDDLMAALD
+218 IEQSTKDDLMAAVE
-232 DHPVEGVQMD
+232 DHPVDGVEVD
-242 YSTEIAQTTEVMGVG
+242 YSTEIAQEMSAMGAG

-262 VVAIIVLLI
+262 VVAVVVLLI

-305 MASVTPMLGIML
+305 MASVTPMLGVML

-332 YRTELRRGTEVI
+332 YRTELRRGTEVT

-358 TFAGM
+358 AFAGM

-380 ALMGGV
+380 ALMGAV

-526 ASVVPTP
+526 ASVVPSP

-563 RGLSGNVEAAGGPT
+563 RGLSGNLESAGDPT

-632 SLLAAF
+632 SLLAAL

-820 LAGSSRPSRGRHAAE
+820 LAGSSRSSRGRHAAE

>member
-1 MLSSGSDLLKGAT
+1 M
-14 PVAKF
+14 AKF

-47 AFAAFS
+47 AFAAFG

-82 QGMGTVVYS
+82 QGMGTVVFS

-140 QGAAQL
+140 EGAEQL

-218 IEQSTKDDLMAALD
+218 IEQSTKDDLMAAVE
-232 DHPVEGVQMD
+232 DHPVDGVEVD
-242 YSTEIAQTTEVMGVG
+242 YSTEIAQEMSAMGAG

-262 VVAIIVLLI
+262 VVAVVVLLI

-305 MASVTPMLGIML
+305 MASVTPMLGVML

-332 YRTELRRGTEVI
+332 YRTELRRGTEVT

-358 TFAGM
+358 AFAGM

-380 ALMGGV
+380 ALMGAV

-474 QYAAYTTVAE
+474 QYRAYETVAE
-484 EFGAGKN
+484 DFGAGKN
-491 GPMTVVADLPEDATE
+491 GPMTVVADLPEDADE
-506 QEAQELQLAVGQ
+506 QSAQELQLAVGQ

-526 ASVVPTP
+526 ASVVPSP

-563 RGLSGNVEAAGGPT
+563 RGLSGNVEAAGDPT
-577 IGVAGTTAANIDVSQ
+577 IGVAGMTAANIDVSQ

-740 FGLAIGVLLDAFLVR
+740 FGLATGVLFDAFLVR

-797 AEAPAS
+797 AEAAAS

-820 LAGSSRPSRGRHAAE
+820 LAGSSRSSRGRHAAE

>member
-1 MLSSGSDLLKGAT
+1 M
-14 PVAKF
+14 AKF

-82 QGMGTVVYS
+82 QGMGTVVFS

-140 QGAAQL
+140 QGAEQL

-218 IEQSTKDDLMAALD
+218 IEQSTKDDLMAAVE
-232 DHPVEGVQMD
+232 DHPVDGVEVD
-242 YSTEIAQTTEVMGVG
+242 YSTEIAQEMSAMGAG

-262 VVAIIVLLI
+262 VVAVVVLLI

-305 MASVTPMLGIML
+305 MASVTPMLGVML

-332 YRTELRRGTEVI
+332 YRTELRRGTEVT

-358 TFAGM
+358 AFAGM

-380 ALMGGV
+380 ALMGAV

-474 QYAAYTTVAE
+474 QYRAYETVAE
-484 EFGAGKN
+484 DFGAGKN
-491 GPMTVVADLPEDATE
+491 GPMTVVADLPEDADE
-506 QEAQELQLAVGQ
+506 QSAQELQLAVGQ

-526 ASVVPTP
+526 ASVVPSP

-563 RGLSGNVEAAGGPT
+563 RGLSGNVEAAGDPT
-577 IGVAGTTAANIDVSQ
+577 IGVAGRTAANIDVSQ

-740 FGLAIGVLLDAFLVR
+740 FGLATGVLFDAFLVR

-797 AEAPAS
+797 AEAAAS

-820 LAGSSRPSRGRHAAE
+820 LAGSSRSSRGRHAAE

>member
-1 MLSSGSDLLKGAT
+1 M
-14 PVAKF
+14 AKF

-26 AATRAWVAI
+26 AATRAWAAV
-35 ITWLVLLGLAGG
+35 ITWIVLLGLAGG
-47 AFAAFS
+47 AFAAFG
-53 GTLSNSFEIPGTET
+53 GTLSPSFEIPGTET

-82 QGMGTVVYS
+82 QGMGTIVFS

-140 QGAAQL
+140 QGAEQL

-208 TVNFDEDQMS
+208 TVNFDEDRMS
-218 IEQSTKDDLMAALD
+218 IEQSTKDDLMAAVE
-232 DHPVEGVQMD
+232 DHPVDGVEVD
-242 YSTEIAQTTEVMGVG
+242 YSTEIAQERSAMGAG

-262 VVAIIVLLI
+262 VVAVVVLLI

-305 MASVTPMLGIML
+305 MASVTPMLGVML

-332 YRTELRRGTEVI
+332 CRTELRRGTEVT

-358 TFAGM
+358 AFAGM

-380 ALMGGV
+380 ALMGAV

-526 ASVVPTP
+526 ASVVPSP

-563 RGLSGNVEAAGGPT
+563 RGLSGNLESAGDPT

-632 SLLAAF
+632 SLLAAL

-820 LAGSSRPSRGRHAAE
+820 LAGSSRSSRGRHAAE

>member
-1 MLSSGSDLLKGAT
+1 M
-14 PVAKF
+14 AKF

-82 QGMGTVVYS
+82 QGMGTVVFS

-140 QGAAQL
+140 EGAEQL

-218 IEQSTKDDLMAALD
+218 IEQSTKDDLMAAVE
-232 DHPVEGVQMD
+232 DHPVDGVEVD
-242 YSTEIAQTTEVMGVG
+242 YSTEIAQEMSAMGAG

-262 VVAIIVLLI
+262 VVAVVVLLI

-305 MASVTPMLGIML
+305 MASVTPMLGVML

-332 YRTELRRGTEVI
+332 YRTELRRGTEVT

-358 TFAGM
+358 AFAGM

-380 ALMGGV
+380 ALMGAV

-474 QYAAYTTVAE
+474 QYRAYETVAE
-484 EFGAGKN
+484 DFGAGKN
-491 GPMTVVADLPEDATE
+491 GPMTVVADLPEDADE
-506 QEAQELQLAVGQ
+506 QSAQELQLAVGQ
-518 EVSELDDV
+518 EVSELEDV
-526 ASVVPTP
+526 ASVVPSP
-533 IDVDSG
+533 IDIDSG

-563 RGLSGNVEAAGGPT
+563 RGLSGNLESAGDPT

-605 VAISMVL
+605 VVISMVL

-797 AEAPAS
+797 AEAAAS

-820 LAGSSRPSRGRHAAE
+820 LAGSSRSSRGRHAAK

>member
-1 MLSSGSDLLKGAT
+1 M
-14 PVAKF
+14 AKF

-47 AFAAFS
+47 GFAAFS

-91 TEDGSEFTDEQKTE
+91 TEDGSEFTDEQKAE

-140 QGAAQL
+140 QGAEQL

-151 LRDSGRLDA
+151 LRDSGSLDA

-563 RGLSGNVEAAGGPT
+563 RGLSENVEAAGDPT

-820 LAGSSRPSRGRHAAE
+820 LAGSSRSSRGRHAAE